1 MLYVHRQFVDQGMK
15 EELTKNGVDRH
26 ADDAHLEADVCP
38 HRRGGDDM
46 VQDSAQM
53 TDVANL
59 YDRL

>member
-1 MLYVHRQFVDQGMK
+1 MK